1 MVLEKPSNANQWF
14 YQIPVFVSPPQR
26 LNPRKS
32 LGNEDLCGDETAF
45 LISLLRVTGNV
56 SNPVLISDSSAAR
69 ESIVETSRIPMKQLQ
84 RKLVLAQRQHAVV
97 ICRQGKL
104 HSVRKAFLQ
113 FWIRKQGQVF
123 NGVGFNDVDHQHSIG
138 L

>member
-1 MVLEKPSNANQWF
+1 MVLEKPANANQWF

-26 LNPRKS
+26 LNVRKS

-56 SNPVLISDSSAAR
+56 SNPVLISDSSAAW
-69 ESIVETSRIPMKQLQ
+69 ESVVEMSRISMKQLQ
-84 RKLVLAQRQHAVV
+84 RKLVLAQRQHAV
-97 ICRQGKL
+97 IIRRQGKL
-104 HSVRKAFLQ
+104 NGVRKSFFQ
-113 FWIRKQGQVF
+113 FWICEQWQVF
-123 NGVGFNDVDHQHSIG
+123 HGVGFDDIDHQHAAG